1 METMFEQIA
10 RDYMPML
17 LNWAYK
23 KLGDREKAEDL
34 TQEVLLQVFSAIRK
48 SPSPITDQEHFL
60 WKIAHY
66 TWCSYLRGSQRRK
79 LCVSMENL
87 QLEDPRDFAE
97 DYAQEELRREQTLR
111 MRRQISLLN
120 RLQREIMIS
129 FYIDGLSVREIAE
142 KHQMTQSAVKWHLC
156 QTRKKLKKEI
166 TDMENQE
173 YVYRP
178 RKLHMAI
185 SGTVDSMGSSDIVM
199 LENSLTKQNLC
210 LACYRQPKTPQEL
223 AGQLGIPMAYVEAD
237 LEWLTEREFMEMTG
251 SGYATSFPI
260 ITSAEEQE
268 QFAIFAKHRK
278 VLSDVIIEGLTSA
291 EDTIRG
297 IGFYGCKA
305 PMNKLLWLLIYQ
317 FCGSLHIPYPH
328 IQTSV
333 RMDGGNYLPL
343 GFDRETAGDAPLAVD
358 NRGWAYNGSM
368 QNNGFCWMGLYN
380 FGRSEIE
387 EMLDNYTPHGKE
399 LHQLLVELIQTQT
412 PVDGYDEKKRY
423 TLAQL
428 AQKGFVTVRDNQAFP
443 NFCIFTAEQYAELR
457 ERVFTP
463 IAKKLEPAIPLLT
476 VELEKC
482 CGNQLPRHLNHYYH
496 SSVALALHDLSYLTS
511 LFAFHDGLLYKPVD
525 SHDGEFLTLTYIKNH

>member
-142 KHQMTQSAVKWHLC
+142 KHRMTQSAVKWHLC

-223 AGQLGIPMAYVEAD
+223 AGQLGIPMAHGTGIYGNDRFRLRHLIPDHYV
-237 LEWLTEREFMEMTG
+237 R
-251 SGYATSFPI
+251 
-260 ITSAEEQE
+260 
-268 QFAIFAKHRK
+268 
-278 VLSDVIIEGLTSA
+278 
-291 EDTIRG
+291 RG
-297 IGFYGCKA
+297 AGA
-305 PMNKLLWLLIYQ
+305 
-317 FCGSLHIPYPH
+317 
-328 IQTSV
+328 V
-333 RMDGGNYLPL
+333 R
-343 GFDRETAGDAPLAVD
+343 
-358 NRGWAYNGSM
+358 
-368 QNNGFCWMGLYN
+368 
-380 FGRSEIE
+380 
-387 EMLDNYTPHGKE
+387 H
-399 LHQLLVELIQTQT
+399 
-412 PVDGYDEKKRY
+412 
-423 TLAQL
+423 
-428 AQKGFVTVRDNQAFP
+428 
-443 NFCIFTAEQYAELR
+443 LR
-457 ERVFTP
+457 E
-463 IAKKLEPAIPLLT
+463 A
-476 VELEKC
+476 
-482 CGNQLPRHLNHYYH
+482 
-496 SSVALALHDLSYLTS
+496 
-511 LFAFHDGLLYKPVD
+511 
-525 SHDGEFLTLTYIKNH
+525 

>member
-142 KHQMTQSAVKWHLC
+142 KHRMTQSAVKWHLC

-305 PMNKLLWLLIYQ
+305 ADLPVLRQPAYPLPPHPDIRPHGRRKLSSSGLRQRDGRGRTVGCGQQRLGLQRQHAEQRFLLD
-317 FCGSLHIPYPH
+317 GP
-328 IQTSV
+328 IQL
-333 RMDGGNYLPL
+333 RPL
-343 GFDRETAGDAPLAVD
+343 GDRGDA
-358 NRGWAYNGSM
+358 
-368 QNNGFCWMGLYN
+368 
-380 FGRSEIE
+380 
-387 EMLDNYTPHGKE
+387 
-399 LHQLLVELIQTQT
+399 
-412 PVDGYDEKKRY
+412 
-423 TLAQL
+423 
-428 AQKGFVTVRDNQAFP
+428 
-443 NFCIFTAEQYAELR
+443 
-457 ERVFTP
+457 
-463 IAKKLEPAIPLLT
+463 
-476 VELEKC
+476 
-482 CGNQLPRHLNHYYH
+482 
-496 SSVALALHDLSYLTS
+496 
-511 LFAFHDGLLYKPVD
+511 
-525 SHDGEFLTLTYIKNH
+525 